1 VDGREEV
8 KEGGDSGHQIAT
20 AELRKRLRNTLQE
33 RGWTEVELAWIL
45 DCSTPF
51 VRNLMVDPVVTPK
64 LALRLEAA
72 LGIEAESWRDM
83 EPDHDLRFLRA
94 RLAGELL
101 LVRRRAVRVHELRD
115 EP

>member
-1 VDGREEV
+1 VGGREEV

-20 AELRKRLRNTLQE
+20 AELRERLRNTLQE
-33 RGWTEVELAWIL
+33 RGWTEVELAWVL

-51 VRNLMVDPVVTPK
+51 VRNLMVDPVVTPE
-64 LALRLEAA
+64 LVLRLEAA
-72 LGIEAESWRDM
+72 LGIEAESWM

-101 LVRRRAVRVHELRD
+101 LVRRRVVRVYELRD
-115 EP
+115 GR